1 MMTLLYFK
9 PKTAY
14 EMRISDWSS
23 DVCSSDLSCAR
34 ALAGAASA
42 RASAVPLRALVDS
55 RMFSPLIGFSFFVSA
70 VAAEREAHPVQDG
83 GGRRRDMIVLG
94 EGDMAEPGQAG
105 IAEGIGELARGI
117 DRARDRKSTRLNS
130 SH

>member
-55 RMFSPLIGFSFFVSA
+55 RMFSPLIGFSFFVTA
-70 VAAEREAHPVQDG
+70 VAAEREEHPVQDG

-94 EGDMAEPGQAG
+94 DSEMAARGQDG
-105 IAEGIGELARGI
+105 IARGLGGIARRRGGRRVGTTGVI
-117 DRARDRKSTRLNS
+117 A
-130 SH
+130 